1 MKDSGLH
8 FYKQSGLGFALWVFP
23 MVTLAKHARL
33 RSATK
38 SKAAPEFVRHYHDTL
53 ETAWK
58 NHDWS
63 DVAELADALRRC
75 WEDRRQ
81 VFLCGNGGSAA
92 NAIHLANDFL
102 YGVAKADGR
111 GLRVTA
117 LTSNSA
123 VMTCLGNDIGY
134 ADIFAQQLSV
144 LAEPGDLLLAF
155 SGSGNSPNIVKA
167 LERAR
172 ELNMTSYAILG
183 YSGGKCLSLADHPIH
198 FPVDD
203 MQVAEDL
210 QVMIGHM
217 LMQELSKHPRG
228 WTPDAPRVR
237 SSAARSSH

>member
-1 MKDSGLH
+1 MVN
-8 FYKQSGLGFALWVFP
+8 FA
-23 MVTLAKHARL
+23 KYARL
-33 RSATK
+33 RSTPK
-38 SKAAPEFVRHYHDTL
+38 PKAVPEFVRHYRETL
-53 ETAWK
+53 EAAWK

-63 DVAELADALRRC
+63 DVADLADAMRRC
-75 WEDRRQ
+75 WQDRRQ

-117 LTSNSA
+117 LTANSA

-134 ADIFAQQLSV
+134 ADIFSQQLSV

-172 ELNMTSYAILG
+172 ELKMTSYAILG
-183 YSGGKCLSLADHPIH
+183 YSGGKCLTLADHPIH

-217 LMQELSKHPRG
+217 LMQELSAHPRG
-228 WTPDAPRVR
+228 WTAEAPGARTAAVR
-237 SSAARSSH
+237 NSR

>member
-1 MKDSGLH
+1 MG
-8 FYKQSGLGFALWVFP
+8 AL
-23 MVTLAKHARL
+23 AINARP
-33 RSATK
+33 RSSPKCKVVPA
-38 SKAAPEFVRHYHDTL
+38 FVRHYRDTL
-53 ETAWK
+53 EVALQ

-63 DVAELADALRRC
+63 DVADLANAMRRC
-75 WEDRRQ
+75 WQDRRQ

-134 ADIFAQQLSV
+134 ADIFSQQLSV
-144 LAEPGDLLLAF
+144 LAEPGDLLLAL

-172 ELNMTSYAILG
+172 ELQMRSYAILG
-183 YSGGKCLSLADHPIH
+183 FSGGKCLTLADHPIH
-198 FPVDD
+198 FPVND

-217 LMQELSKHPRG
+217 LMQELSNHR
-228 WTPDAPRVR
+228 ANRASR
-237 SSAARSSH
+237 SSGATGASVSAHASTSRRSR

>member
-1 MKDSGLH
+1 MV
-8 FYKQSGLGFALWVFP
+8 ALS
-23 MVTLAKHARL
+23 TNARP
-33 RSATK
+33 RSSPK
-38 SKAAPEFVRHYHDTL
+38 SKVVPAFVRHYRDTL
-53 ETAWK
+53 EAALEY
-58 NHDWS
+58 HDWS
-63 DVAELADALRRC
+63 DVADLANAMRRC
-75 WEDRRQ
+75 WQDRRQ

-111 GLRVTA
+111 GLRITA
-117 LTSNSA
+117 LPANAA
-123 VMTCLGNDIGY
+123 VVTCLGNDIGY
-134 ADIFAQQLSV
+134 ADIFSQQLSV

-172 ELNMTSYAILG
+172 ELQMTSYAILG
-183 YSGGKCLSLADHPIH
+183 FSGGKCLTLADHPIH

-217 LMQELSKHPRG
+217 LMQELSNHR
-228 WTPDAPRVR
+228 ANRASR
-237 SSAARSSH
+237 SSGATGARVSTRASTSRRSR